1 MYLKSIKLAGFK
13 SFVDP
18 THIAIR
24 GNMSAIVGPNGCGK
38 SNVVDAVRWVIGEM
52 SAKQLRGESMS
63 DVIFNGTSQRKPV
76 GKASIELHFDNTDG
90 RMGGE
95 YAQYAEIAVRREL
108 EREGQSTYF
117 INSTPVRRRDV
128 IDLFLG
134 TGLGPRS
141 YAIIEQGM
149 VSHVVEAKADE
160 LRVFVEEAA
169 GISKYKDRRRE
180 TETRMRHTQENL
192 DRLNDIREELGK
204 QLNNLKRQS
213 NAAERYKVY
222 KQEERLLGAQI
233 KALQWKA
240 LDAQLVEQ
248 DQLINQQNLVR
259 DEKQSEARHIETG
272 IEKIRL
278 DITQADEHRAGVQKN
293 YYALGADIARLE
305 QQIKDAQEQTKQW
318 QSDLQRTESLLEE
331 LTTTTFECQEQI
343 DTLTTEVERLQP
355 QASDIDEIAETKE
368 TALTQAETQMTQW
381 QEAWESFQANAS
393 QTASQHQVMQTKAEH
408 HQQQVDHLSRR
419 HQELQTRLQQLQ
431 HRELQTEI
439 APLLSQAKLL
449 NEKLSEAKEKLNLY
463 AESIVEKRKAN
474 YAAHEALQQ
483 DRRAAQL
490 LEARMASLEALQQA
504 ALNAGDETSN
514 RWAAEQGLLQ
524 HSRLGQKLQV
534 NSGWELAVET
544 VLGGYFDAICVEDVN
559 DFVDR
564 LAAAPAGRFTLLE
577 KTLSSVDSA
586 HNTLA
591 GQVNSD
597 WPLQQWLADIYIAD
611 SLAEAKQR
619 RDQLQEHQSIITRD
633 GVWLGRHWMRVCKQ
647 QDEQSSFLLRQQQI
661 QQLQIEIDAK
671 QKALQQQEATLKENE
686 NKLQQLEAERDA
698 LHRTYQV
705 LSSDTTE
712 IQSNLSAKQTHLT
725 DIEREQRNLENNFAE
740 CERQLAQTK
749 QALTE
754 SQAKLVQLA
763 ALQQTQTQQRET
775 MIQQRDHYREQL
787 KQCRE
792 EATQARKQAD
802 ELQIRLNANEDQL
815 ALLKQTVARDQ
826 RQLEQLQERQQTLTA
841 NLSAGDTPVEGY
853 QAELQTQLTKRLT
866 IETQLHEAEHVLE
879 SANQQQRILE
889 NQRNNINKLLHE
901 IQAKIEELRMQR
913 QTISVRQIT
922 TQEQLSEADFE
933 LQTVIA
939 ELPAEITIESG
950 TAELEKVM
958 QRLQRLGPINLA
970 AIEEFETTNERK
982 TYLDAQHA
990 DLTEA
995 LTLLQ
1000 DAIRKI
1006 DKETRTKFKETYDQ
1020 LNERFQALFP
1030 KIFGGGSATLE
1041 MTEDDLLSTGI
1052 SVRAHPPGKRNVHVQ
1067 MLSGGEKALTAIAL
1081 VFALFQL
1088 NPAPFCVLDEVDAP
1102 LDDNNVGRFSQLV
1115 KDMSKDVQFLVI
1127 SHNKVTISA
1136 ADYLMGVTMQ
1146 EPGVSRLVSVDMRE
1160 AMAMVE
1166 TAAE

>member
-18 THIAIR
+18 TNITIR

-52 SAKQLRGESMS
+52 SAKQLRGESMT

-76 GKASIELHFDNTDG
+76 GKASIELQFDNSDG

-95 YAQYAEIAVRREL
+95 YAKYAEIAVRREL
-108 EREGQSTYF
+108 ERDGQSSYF
-117 INSTPVRRRDV
+117 LNGVHVRRRDV

-141 YAIIEQGM
+141 YAIIEQGV
-149 VSHVVEAKADE
+149 VSKVVEAKPEE
-160 LRVFVEEAA
+160 LRIFVEEAA
-169 GISKYKDRRRE
+169 GISKYKERRRE

-204 QLNNLKRQS
+204 QLNHLKRQS

-222 KQEERLLGAQI
+222 KQEERLLSAQI

-240 LDAQLVEQ
+240 LDAQLLEQ

-259 DEKQSEARHIETG
+259 DEKQAEASHIETQ

-278 DITQADEHRAGVQKN
+278 DIIQADEHRGGVQKN

-318 QSDLQRTESLLEE
+318 QSDLQNTESLLEE
-331 LTTTTFECQEQI
+331 LSNNTFECQAQI
-343 DTLTTEVERLQP
+343 DTLTAEVERLQP
-355 QASDIDEIAETKE
+355 QASDIEEIAETKE
-368 TALTQAETQMTQW
+368 AALTQAEIEMTQW
-381 QEAWESFQANAS
+381 QESWENFQAQAS
-393 QTASQHQVMQTKAEH
+393 QTASQNQVMHTKVEH
-408 HQQQVDHLSRR
+408 YQQQVDNLSRR
-419 HQELQTRLQQLQ
+419 HQELQSRLQQLQ
-431 HRELQTEI
+431 HSELQTEI
-439 APLLSQAKLL
+439 APLLSQAKVL
-449 NEKLSEAKEKLNLY
+449 NEKLAEAKEKLNLY

-474 YAAHEALQQ
+474 YAAHEELQQ
-483 DRRAAQL
+483 NRRACQL
-490 LEARMASLEALQQA
+490 SEARLASLEALQQA
-504 ALNAGDETSN
+504 ALNAGDEASN
-514 RWAAEQGLLQ
+514 RWTAEQGLLQ

-534 NSGWELAVET
+534 NKGWELAVET
-544 VLGGYFDAICVEDVN
+544 VLSGYFDAICVEDMN
-559 DFVDR
+559 ELIDR
-564 LAAAPAGRFTLLE
+564 LAAAPAGRFTLIE
-577 KTLSSVDSA
+577 KTSSSTNQTQ
-586 HNTLA
+586 NTLA
-591 GQVNSD
+591 AQVNSD

-611 SLAEAKQR
+611 SLTEAKQR
-619 RDQLQEHQSIITRD
+619 RAQLQNHQSIITRE
-633 GVWLGRHWMRVCKQ
+633 GVWLGRNWMRVCKQ
-647 QDEQSSFLLRQQQI
+647 QDEQNSFLLRQQQI
-661 QQLQIEIDAK
+661 QHLQTEIDAQ
-671 QKALQQQEATLKENE
+671 QKTLQQQEATLKENE

-698 LHRTYQV
+698 LHKTYQE
-705 LSSDTTE
+705 LSTDTTE

-725 DIEREQRNLENNFAE
+725 DVEREQRNLQNNFAE

-749 QALTE
+749 QALAE
-754 SQAKLVQLA
+754 SQTKLAQLT
-763 ALQQTQTQQRET
+763 ALQQEHAQQREN
-775 MIQQRDHYREQL
+775 MIQKRDQCREHL

-792 EATQARKQAD
+792 VATQARKQAD

-815 ALLKQTVARDQ
+815 TLLKQTVARDQ
-826 RQLEQLQERQQTLTA
+826 RQIEQLQERQQTLTA
-841 NLSAGDTPVEGY
+841 NLSSGDTPVEAY
-853 QAELQTQLTKRLT
+853 NAELQVQLTKRLA
-866 IETQLHEAEHVLE
+866 IETELHEAERILE
-879 SANQQQRILE
+879 AVNQQQRTLE
-889 NQRNNINKLLHE
+889 TQRNTISKLLQE
-901 IQAKIEELRMQR
+901 IQMQIEELRMQR

-922 TQEQLSEADFE
+922 TQEQLNEADFD
-933 LQTVIA
+933 LQKLIA
-939 ELPAEITIESG
+939 ELPAETTAESC
-950 TAELEKVM
+950 TLELEKVM

-982 TYLDAQHA
+982 TYLDKQHA

-1006 DKETRTKFKETYDQ
+1006 DKETRTKFRETYDQ
-1020 LNERFQALFP
+1020 LNEKFQALFP

-1041 MTEDDLLSTGI
+1041 MTEDDLLATGI
-1052 SVRAHPPGKRNVHVQ
+1052 VVRAHPPGKRNVHVH

-1088 NPAPFCVLDEVDAP
+1088 NPAPFCILDEVDAP
-1102 LDDNNVGRFSQLV
+1102 LDDNNVGRFSRLV
-1115 KDMSKDVQFLVI
+1115 KEMSKDVQFLVI
-1127 SHNKVTISA
+1127 SHNKVTIEA

-1166 TAAE
+1166 TAAA